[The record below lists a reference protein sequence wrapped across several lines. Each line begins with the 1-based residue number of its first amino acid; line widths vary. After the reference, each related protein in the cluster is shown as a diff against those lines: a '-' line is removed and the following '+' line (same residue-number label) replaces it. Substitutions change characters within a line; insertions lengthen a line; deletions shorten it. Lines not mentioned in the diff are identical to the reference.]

1 LPSQVR
7 LCLKRRIDVQKF
19 FSQKSVIA
27 GAAAFFSVLF
37 LILRWCGLDGHVH
50 HSEVL
55 RTLFVVLTFT
65 TFSYCDVERLRAR
78 PLTPASFLSL
88 VIDAVRALAPVL
100 PFVLVLWSAVFFV
113 GGSILS
119 KFGLDPELSQRMIRY
134 GECNCIAAVTT

>member
-1 LPSQVR
+1 VLSQVR
-7 LCLKRRIDVQKF
+7 VCLKRRMNVKKF

-37 LILRWCGLDGHVH
+37 LLLRWCGLDGHVH

-55 RTLFVVLTFT
+55 RTLFVVITFT

-119 KFGLDPELSQRMIRY
+119 KVGLDSELSQKMIRY
-134 GECNCIAAVTT
+134 GE